1 MSHVIRPPREGALKR
16 IGSNLRPADQKPQ
29 RNLRN
34 IIRYSDQ
41 EKPRN
46 DYPKRIISP
55 TSPGACCTDENRE
68 VVGNVREVDGFKYCY
83 KVCKSCGHAVRF
95 FYPAVENNDD
105 AVREYRAW
113 KRYMAQ

>member
-1 MSHVIRPPREGALKR
+1 MIRGGKKLKR

-34 IIRYSDQ
+34 IIRYNDD

-46 DYPKRIISP
+46 DYPRRIVSP
-55 TSPGACCTDENRE
+55 ALPKECCTKENRE
-68 VVGNVREVDGFKYCY
+68 LVGNVKEIDGFKFCY
-83 KVCKSCGHAVRF
+83 RICKKCGHAVRY
-95 FYPAVENNDD
+95 FYPAVSTNDD

-113 KRYMAQ
+113 KRYTVQ